1 MHHISLFCQAVHV
14 EQFVLGV
21 NTRPAPPNS
30 SNNNAAENQIRKPNP
45 QQTRQLLVKN
55 SMALIMCQGE

>member
-1 MHHISLFCQAVHV
+1 VSTLARRLQTAA
-14 EQFVLGV
+14 
-21 NTRPAPPNS
+21 TTTKSTSKAAT
-30 SNNNAAENQIRKPNP
+30 AAENQIQKPNP